1 MHLNPKSQLSS
12 SLRRIIAPP
21 PPQPMTSFYLNSLL
35 PLPPSHPQKLLE
47 PSSSSPLSIS
57 NSSEVALKPIVI
69 NGDPPTFVSAPSRRI
84 IAVGDLHG
92 DLSKARDA
100 LQIAGVLSS
109 DGKDQWVGEDTVVV
123 QVGDILDR
131 GEDEIAI
138 LSLLRLLDEQAK
150 ANGGAV
156 FQVNGNHETMNV
168 EGDFRYVDTRAF
180 DECIDFLD
188 YLEDYAQD
196 WDKAFKNWI
205 FESRQW
211 KQDRRSSQTYWD
223 QWNIVKRQ
231 KGVIARSVLFRPGGR
246 LACELSR
253 HGVVLRVNNWVFC
266 HGGLLP
272 HHVAYG
278 VERINREVSTWMKSS
293 SDEEDSPE
301 MPFIATRGQVESS
314 KTVKSSSAWIECV
327 FLSSEY
333 LYNQVGKI
341 LRDSLEAVGAKAM
354 VVGHTP
360 QLSGV
365 NCEYGCGIW
374 RVDVGM
380 SSGVLDSRPEVL
392 EIRGDK
398 ARVIRSNQDTL
409 HELQVADYI

>member
-1 MHLNPKSQLSS
+1 
-12 SLRRIIAPP
+12 
-21 PPQPMTSFYLNSLL
+21 MTSLYLNSLL

-47 PSSSSPLSIS
+47 PSSSSSPPLSIS
-57 NSSEVALKPIVI
+57 TSNEAALRPIVI

-138 LSLLRLLDEQAK
+138 LSLFRLLDEQAK

-180 DECIDFLD
+180 NECIDFLD

-211 KQDRRSSQTYWD
+211 KEDRKSSQTYWD

-246 LACELSR
+246 LACELAR
-253 HGVVLRVNNWVFC
+253 HGVILRVNNWVFC

-301 MPFIATRGQVESS
+301 MPFIATRGYDSVVWSRLYSRETSDLNEYQIEQVS
-314 KTVKSSSAWIECV
+314 T
-327 FLSSEY
+327 
-333 LYNQVGKI
+333 I

-398 ARVIRSNQDTL
+398 ARVIRSNRDRL